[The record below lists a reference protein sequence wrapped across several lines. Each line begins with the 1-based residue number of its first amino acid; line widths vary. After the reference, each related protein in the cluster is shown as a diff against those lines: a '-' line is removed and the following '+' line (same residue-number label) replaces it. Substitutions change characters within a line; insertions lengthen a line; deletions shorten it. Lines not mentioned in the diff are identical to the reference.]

1 MCVCV
6 VALTGKSAQ
15 CGLVG
20 RECFTCVCVCVCVVA
35 LTGDLPSAVL

>member
-6 VALTGKSAQ
+6 VAMTVRPAQ

-20 RECFTCVCVCVCVVA
+20 GDCFTCVCVFVA